1 MSAKLGQPVTVQI
14 TSGRYSIG
22 AVSKIISGDTVNIVA
37 FTDGVDPWPTIDT
50 FNGLVAGSV
59 LGATK
64 GSGVGQWQEVT
75 VPDTVAA
82 AISAAVASITG
93 FATESYVDTAID
105 AIPADDYSGLL
116 ACPAAGSAVSSP
128 ALNTPRRP
136 STTRPTRV
144 NVYTQ
149 VALTSTL
156 LTAQSATLEMRADSG
171 STPTTVVGGPLT
183 ASLGGLAATTT
194 VPMTFT
200 YDVPVGH
207 YYSVVQTA
215 GAGVVTV
222 TRIEESTL

>member
-22 AVSKIISGDTVNIVA
+22 AICKIISGDTVNICA
-37 FTDGVDPWPTIDT
+37 FTDGVNPWPTIDIP
-50 FNGLVAGSV
+50 NGLVAGSLTSV
-59 LGATK
+59 TK
-64 GSGVGQWQEVT
+64 GSGVGQWQEVD

-82 AISAAVASITG
+82 AIAAAVAAVTG
-93 FATESYVDTAID
+93 FATEAYVDTAI
-105 AIPADDYSGLL
+105 AGLPADDYSGLC

-136 STTRPTRV
+136 NTSRPTRV
-144 NVYTQ
+144 TVYAT

-156 LTAQSATLEMRADSG
+156 LTAQAATVELRADSS

-183 ASLGGLAATTT
+183 ASLSGISAGATF
-194 VPMTFT
+194 PMTFT

-207 YYSVVQTA
+207 YYSVVQTSGA
-215 GAGVVTV
+215 GAVTI

>member
-1 MSAKLGQPVTVQI
+1 MQI

-22 AVSKIISGDTVNIVA
+22 AISKIISGDTVNIVA
-37 FTDGVDPWPTIDT
+37 FTDGANPWPTIDT
-50 FNGLVAGSV
+50 FNGLVAGSLTSV
-59 LGATK
+59 TK
-64 GSGVGQWQEVT
+64 GSGVGQWQEVD

-82 AISAAVASITG
+82 AMAAAVASITG
-93 FATESYVDTAID
+93 FATESYVDAAISG
-105 AIPADDYSGLL
+105 IPADDYTALC

-128 ALNTPRRP
+128 ALSTPRQP

-144 NVYTQ
+144 TVYAQ

-156 LTAQSATLEMRADSG
+156 LTPQSATVEMRADSG
-171 STPTTVVGGPLT
+171 ATPTAVVGGPLT
-183 ASLGGLAATTT
+183 VSLGGLAATTT
-194 VPMTFT
+194 APMTFT

-215 GAGVVTV
+215 GAGAVTI

>member
-1 MSAKLGQPVTVQI
+1 MSAKLGQPVAVQI

-116 ACPAAGSAVSSP
+116 ACPAAGSSVSSP

-156 LTAQSATLEMRADSG
+156 LTAQSATVELRADSG

-194 VPMTFT
+194 VPMAFT

-215 GAGVVTV
+215 GTGAVTV